1 MSSPVVVDARGHAC
15 PVPTLKLM
23 KAMRAAQA
31 GDRLILLATD
41 PMARIDAPHLLA
53 QRGGRL
59 LSVTEDAGV
68 LTLTVECGNP
78 GPAPNARAM
87 ES

>member
-1 MSSPVVVDARGHAC
+1 MSSPVVIDARGHAC
-15 PVPTLKLM
+15 PVPTLKQM

-68 LTLTVECGNP
+68 LTLTVECGDP
-78 GPAPNARAM
+78 GPEPDAPAP

>member
-1 MSSPVVVDARGHAC
+1 MSSPIVVDARGHAC

-23 KAMRAAQA
+23 KAMRGAQA
-31 GDRLILLATD
+31 GGRLVLLATD

-59 LSVTEDAGV
+59 LSITEDAGV
-68 LTLTVECGNP
+68 LTLTVECGDP
-78 GPAPNARAM
+78 GPEPDAPAP

>member
-23 KAMRAAQA
+23 KAMRGAHA
-31 GDRLILLATD
+31 GDRLVLLATD

-53 QRGGRL
+53 QRGGRT
-59 LSVTEDAGV
+59 LSIREAAGV
-68 LTLTVECGNP
+68 LTITVECGA
-78 GPAPNARAM
+78 PAPAQAGLAP
-87 ES
+87 EI